1 MEFLTMKEYSKA
13 HAEDIEEYFK
23 LPENRRV
30 GIISRIDLRECKTED
45 NKEFVMIDIFVDC
58 GKERRKS
65 YGVDFLRKYLKQ
77 LDLVVDDLIGKVVV
91 ITIKNDK
98 YRTVSNLAFVAKD
111 EDGGLD
117 IVSYVDDKQL
127 EVMEKLRKL
136 F

>member
-1 MEFLTMKEYSKA
+1 MEFLTMKEYSKV
-13 HAEDIEEYFK
+13 HAEDIEESFE

-77 LDLVVDDLIGKVVV
+77 LDLTVDDLIGKVVV

-111 EDGGLD
+111 EDGGMD